1 MPEHKPPTLPEG
13 FPDLPELKEMTYKAL
28 QLIDT
33 AMGIANTGAEAL
45 SEEYSDTGACF
56 RGIAHLLDEAAGHVS
71 VLEQFVRDELPAQEG
86 QR

>member
-1 MPEHKPPTLPEG
+1 MPERPSHLPKG
-13 FPDLPELKEMTYKAL
+13 FPEVPELKGMAYKAL

-33 AMGIANTGAEAL
+33 AMGIANTGAEAV
-45 SEEYSDTGACF
+45 SDEYSGTRVCF
-56 RGIAHLLDEAAGHVS
+56 RGIAHLLDEVVDHVS